1 MYSAVQRLTS
11 NKLLFSAFIVFICY
25 ALLRIIALFVH
36 QPVLL
41 SGENFSFNGNQVRYV
56 CKGQGAPYVFFESG
70 YGDDS
75 EAVWSSITEK
85 LPESFT
91 SCYYDRLGHGGSDD
105 IPHNFTTEDK
115 SQVQEALIQHVA
127 DDSSAVLVARSYGG
141 IIARKTAARD
151 KVNLAALILL
161 DSAHENQHE
170 ILRGTF
176 APISVYVQAWQ
187 FADPLLGISDIK
199 NLFKK
204 YDSPVSQRLDQY
216 FSSFRYAQVML
227 AYRNEGGFF
236 TPLDDFDYDFGNL
249 KMVVMS
255 HDKEAYKASPRFYS
269 MGDKWAAMQKSITAL
284 SDNAEH
290 IVVDGATHDIPGDA
304 PEAVIAKIVEIV
316 DSVSDSG

>member
-1 MYSAVQRLTS
+1 M
-11 NKLLFSAFIVFICY
+11 
-25 ALLRIIALFVH
+25 
-36 QPVLL
+36 
-41 SGENFSFNGNQVRYV
+41 
-56 CKGQGAPYVFFESG
+56 FFESG

-75 EAVWSSITEK
+75 EAVWSAITEK

-105 IPHNFTTEDK
+105 IPRNFTTDEK
-115 SQVQEALIQHVA
+115 SQIQEALIQHVA
-127 DDSSAVLVARSYGG
+127 GENSAVLVARSYGG

-151 KVNLAALILL
+151 KINLAALLLL

-176 APISVYVQAWQ
+176 SPISAYVQAWQ

-199 NLFKK
+199 SLFKK
-204 YDSPVSQRLDQY
+204 YDSPISQRLDQY

-236 TPLDDFDYDFGNL
+236 TPIDDFNYDFGNL

-255 HDKEAYKASPRFYS
+255 HDKEAYKAAPRFYRV
-269 MGDKWAAMQKSITAL
+269 GDKWAAMQKSIAEL
-284 SDNAEH
+284 SDNSEH
-290 IVVDGATHDIPGDA
+290 IVVDGATHNIPGDA
-304 PEAVIAKIVEIV
+304 PEAVISKIAEIV
-316 DSVSDSG
+316 GFVSKSG